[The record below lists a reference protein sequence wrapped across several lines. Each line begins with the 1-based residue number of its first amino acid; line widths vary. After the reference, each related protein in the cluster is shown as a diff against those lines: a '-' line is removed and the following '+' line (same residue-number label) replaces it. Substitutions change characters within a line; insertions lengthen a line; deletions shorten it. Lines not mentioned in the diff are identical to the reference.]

1 MKHKHQIFM
10 VLMVIFTAFLFVLNV
25 YPFINFN
32 GGAGGYGSGE
42 GDSPGIQAVADQ
54 SIEYYIMAAGTY
66 YLESS
71 TQVQTLLKLVEQQD
85 IQGVN
90 YTEMQSV
97 VNRALNYMQMAKDTY
112 EQLIRKAE
120 ATPYNATFLAKL
132 RDFDYKSF
140 MGKNGLNPVLFD
152 LVRLYLQNGDIT
164 GMFKRTYAEVT
175 DMIDILYKIRE
186 SVSQYHMPDISL
198 FRQLN
203 EKQALSSIFGSYAAR
218 VFQNINEN

>member
-10 VLMVIFTAFLFVLNV
+10 VLMVIFTAILFVLNA
-25 YPFINFN
+25 YPFINHN
-32 GGAGGYGSGE
+32 GAGGGYEGSGE
-42 GDSPGIQAVADQ
+42 GGSPGIQAVENQ

-71 TQVQTLLKLVEQQD
+71 TQVQILLKLVEQQD
-85 IQGVN
+85 IQGIN

-97 VNRALNYMQMAKDTY
+97 VNRALDYMQMAKDTY
-112 EQLIRKAE
+112 EQLIHKAE
-120 ATPYNATFLAKL
+120 ATPYNEAFSAKL

-140 MGKNGLNPVLFD
+140 MGKNGLNPILFD

-164 GMFKRTYAEVT
+164 GMFKRTYADVT
-175 DMIDILYKIRE
+175 GMVELLIKIRE
-186 SVSQYHMPDISL
+186 TVSQNLMPDISL

-218 VFQNINEN
+218 VFSEIQ

>member
-25 YPFINFN
+25 YPFIFAN
-32 GGAGGYGSGE
+32 GAGGGYEGSSE
-42 GDSPGIQAVADQ
+42 GGSPGIQAVADQ
-54 SIEYYIMAAGTY
+54 SVEYYIMTAGTY

-85 IQGVN
+85 IQGIN

-97 VNRALNYMQMAKDTY
+97 VNRALNDMQMAKDTY

-120 ATPYNATFLAKL
+120 ATPYNEAFSAKL
-132 RDFDYKSF
+132 KNFDYESF
-140 MGKNGLNPVLFD
+140 AVKNSLNPNLFD

-164 GMFKRTYAEVT
+164 GMFKRTYADVT
-175 DMIDILYKIRE
+175 NMIDILYKIRE
-186 SVSQYHMPDISL
+186 SVSQNLMPDIGL

-203 EKQALSSIFGSYAAR
+203 EKQALSSVFGSYAAR
-218 VFQNINEN
+218 VFSEIQ